1 MDWETIF
8 IPSKPV
14 IEIILRGSIMYL
26 GLFIM
31 LRVVLKREA
40 GSVGIT
46 DLLVLVLI
54 ADAAQNAL
62 ADDYRSIPEGL
73 ILVGT
78 IIFWSYILNWLGY
91 RYPML
96 QRFVHP
102 PPLVLVKDGKLI
114 HRNMRKEFI
123 TQDELEGQLR
133 LQGFEDFSQVK
144 MACMEGDGRISIVG
158 SEEVSRGAQEK
169 KLG

>member
-14 IEIILRGSIMYL
+14 LEIVLRGSIMYL

-54 ADAAQNAL
+54 ADAEQNAL